1 MIIKGESVIV
11 KHLSNFDIVKIGF
24 VDKRDIA
31 KGLVS
36 VGKEN
41 IRFWWMKGKK

>member
-1 MIIKGESVIV
+1 MIV
-11 KHLSNFDIVKIGF
+11 KNLSNFDIVKLGF
-24 VDKRDIA
+24 IDKRDIS

-41 IRFWWMKGKK
+41 IRFWWIKGKGSDTVLA